1 MLETAILEFEGVT
14 RSFGAVRVLDEVTLT
29 VPAGSVVGLVGHN
42 GAGKTTLMKTALGL
56 VRPDA
61 GEVRIDGVP
70 VRQLGSLGGLVGV
83 SLDAST
89 LPPSWTAGTAVRVAA
104 DLAGTPAARVAEVLD
119 LVGLGNVPRRRVANF
134 SMGMRQRL
142 ALALALLNQ
151 PRLLILDEPTNA
163 LDPVACHELR
173 GWIRAHAAA
182 GNGVL
187 VSSHNLPEV
196 EQVADR
202 VAVLHKGRLVQDA
215 AKTDLLA
222 GDSALIRVDFPD
234 VLDNRLVQLGRRTEY
249 LPGGVIRVHG
259 ATAGEV
265 GAVAAECGLIVR
277 ELTSERQQLSDVY
290 QLITAEG
297 PAR

>member
-1 MLETAILEFEGVT
+1 MLSFERVCK
-14 RSFGAVRVLDEVTLT
+14 SFGSVRVLDEVNLS

-56 VRPDA
+56 VRPDT
-61 GEVRIDGVP
+61 GQVRICAAP
-70 VRQLGSLGGLVGV
+70 VERLGSLGGLVGV
-83 SLDAST
+83 SFDAST

-104 DLAGTPAARVAEVLD
+104 DLAGTPAARVPEVLE
-119 LVGLGNVPRRRVANF
+119 LVGLGDVTSRKVAKF

-142 ALALALLNQ
+142 ALALALLSR

-173 GWIRAHAAA
+173 GWIRDHAAA
-182 GNGVL
+182 GNSVL

-202 VAVLHKGRLVQDA
+202 VAVMHKGRLVHDGPKA
-215 AKTDLLA
+215 DLLA
-222 GDSALIRVDFPD
+222 TDAVLVRVDSPD
-234 VLDNRLVQLGRRTEY
+234 LLKDRLAQLGRQTES
-249 LPGGVIRVHG
+249 LPDGAMRVFG
-259 ATAGEV
+259 MATGDVGEV
-265 GAVAAECGLIVR
+265 AAACGLVVR
-277 ELTSERQQLSDVY
+277 ELTGERRQLSDIY

-297 PAR
+297 ATR